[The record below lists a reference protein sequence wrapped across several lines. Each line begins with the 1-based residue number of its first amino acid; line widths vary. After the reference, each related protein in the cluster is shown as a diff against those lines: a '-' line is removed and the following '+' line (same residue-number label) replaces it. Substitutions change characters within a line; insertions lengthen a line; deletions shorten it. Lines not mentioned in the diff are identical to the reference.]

1 MVEREKQLEQFIM
14 EYSLSTIQSH
24 RQEMEDILTKYQDDI
39 TKEILQIFH
48 MLFKKAV
55 ETVVDDKSKEVAYI
69 GIDFLNTGILNNS
82 IEMKIGL
89 YSRDLYFDTEP
100 IVAYY
105 NYTYFDDIIKKDIER
120 FNNYIQKKM
129 IRVKYQEMWRYKK
142 VCMMKYK
149 AVMEE
154 CMLMYIEMITR
165 LRTFVEMNKTSDFK
179 IMYGELLCN
188 KILLYEVNEEDV

>member
-1 MVEREKQLEQFIM
+1 MTEREKQLEKFIM
-14 EYSLSTIQSH
+14 EYSLNTIQSH
-24 RQEMEDILTKYQDDI
+24 RQEIEDILTKYQENI
-39 TKEILQIFH
+39 TKEILQKFH
-48 MLFKKAV
+48 MLFKKAI
-55 ETVVDDKSKEVAYI
+55 ENKVDDKSKEVAYI

-89 YSRDLYFDTEP
+89 YNRDLYFDTKP

-105 NYTYFDDIIKKDIER
+105 NCTYFDDVIKNDIER
-120 FNNYIQKKM
+120 FNKYIQKKM

-154 CMLMYIEMITR
+154 CMLIHIEMLTQ
-165 LRTFVEMNKTSDFK
+165 LRTFVEMNKTSDIK
-179 IMYGELLCN
+179 ILYGELLCN
-188 KILLYEVNEEDV
+188 KIILYEVNEESV